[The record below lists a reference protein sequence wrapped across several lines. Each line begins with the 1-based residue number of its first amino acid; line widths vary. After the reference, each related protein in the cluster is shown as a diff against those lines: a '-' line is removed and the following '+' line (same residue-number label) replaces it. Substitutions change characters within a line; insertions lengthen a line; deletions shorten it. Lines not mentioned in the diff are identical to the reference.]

1 MTDQEIIET
10 LGLGAATP
18 ELQAV
23 SVEQARELVELRV
36 AGILERAMSDDQRE
50 TFNELKK
57 QSSDAVADWIEREF
71 TDIDELRH
79 EILNDFARQLAA
91 DASSD
96 SSY

>member
-1 MTDQEIIET
+1 MTDQEIIEK

-36 AGILERAMSDDQRE
+36 AGILERAMSDEQRE
-50 TFNELKK
+50 TFATLKK
-57 QSSDAVADWIEREF
+57 QSPDVVADWIEREF
-71 TDIDELRH
+71 VDIDDLRS
-79 EILNDFARQLAA
+79 EVLADFARQLAT